1 RGRGAHRAGL
11 AALPGPVGAARLR
24 RGRLRGPPV
33 RRHGRRHR
41 GRCGMSIPAH
51 IRAQVVEEVAHT
63 LRQRMSAT
71 TATTVS
77 KAAVLRHLELEASAA
92 RTAARITQG
101 CATPD
106 DAARQVAHLPPIGA
120 EGDRCKA
127 GRARKALA
135 TLGYRVAKGSAGA
148 DLARL
153 ARAGHL
159 VRHDEPGVTY
169 YTRTS
174 TTGTR

>member
-1 RGRGAHRAGL
+1 
-11 AALPGPVGAARLR
+11 
-24 RGRLRGPPV
+24 
-33 RRHGRRHR
+33 
-41 GRCGMSIPAH
+41 MSIPAH
-51 IRAQVVEEVAHT
+51 IRAQVIDEVAHT

-77 KAAVLRHLELEASAA
+77 KAAVLRFLTLEASAA
-92 RTAARITQG
+92 RTAARISR
-101 CATPD
+101 D
-106 DAARQVAHLPPIGA
+106 DSTRQTALLTAIRA
-120 EGDRCKA
+120 EGGRWKA
-127 GRARKALA
+127 GRARRTLA
-135 TLGYRVAKGSAGA
+135 ALGYAVAKGTAGG

>member
-1 RGRGAHRAGL
+1 
-11 AALPGPVGAARLR
+11 
-24 RGRLRGPPV
+24 
-33 RRHGRRHR
+33 
-41 GRCGMSIPAH
+41 MSIPAH
-51 IRAQVVEEVAHT
+51 IRAQVIEEVAHT

-77 KAAVLRHLELEASAA
+77 KAAVLRYLHLEASAA

-101 CATPD
+101 GATPD
-106 DAARQVAHLPPIGA
+106 DATRQVTLLTAIRA
-120 EGDRCKA
+120 EGGRWKA

-135 TLGYRVAKGSAGA
+135 ALGYRVAKGTAGA

-159 VRHDEPGVTY
+159 ARHDEPGVTY

>member
-1 RGRGAHRAGL
+1 
-11 AALPGPVGAARLR
+11 
-24 RGRLRGPPV
+24 
-33 RRHGRRHR
+33 
-41 GRCGMSIPAH
+41 MSVPAH
-51 IRAQVVEEVAHT
+51 IRAQVIDEVAHT

-77 KAAVLRHLELEASAA
+77 KDAVLRYLHLEASAA
-92 RTAARITQG
+92 RTAARTAQG
-101 CATPD
+101 GATPD
-106 DAARQVAHLPPIGA
+106 DATRQVTLLTAIRA
-120 EGDRCKA
+120 EGGRWKA
-127 GRARKALA
+127 SRARRTLA
-135 TLGYRVAKGSAGA
+135 ALGYDVAKGTAGS

-159 VRHDEPGVTY
+159 IRHDEPGVTY

>member
-51 IRAQVVEEVAHT
+51 IRAQVIEEVAHT

-77 KAAVLRHLELEASAA
+77 KAAVLRYLHLEASAA

-101 CATPD
+101 GATPD
-106 DAARQVAHLPPIGA
+106 DATRQAALPTPSRAAG
-120 EGDRCKA
+120 GRWKA
-127 GRARKALA
+127 GRPRKPLAALA
-135 TLGYRVAKGSAGA
+135 YRVATGTAGA
-148 DLARL
+148 DLARR

-159 VRHDEPGVTY
+159 ARHDEPGVTY